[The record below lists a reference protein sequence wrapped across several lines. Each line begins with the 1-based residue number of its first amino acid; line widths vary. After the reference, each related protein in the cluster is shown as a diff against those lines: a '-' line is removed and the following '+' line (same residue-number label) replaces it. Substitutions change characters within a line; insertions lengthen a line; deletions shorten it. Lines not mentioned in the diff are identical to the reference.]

1 MSQRDEAS
9 STHSNLGPRSSKF
22 LGFPKRHLIWGE
34 HAKTTRD
41 GAHIYIYTSRSYLDQ
56 ILPHHRTIMCTV
68 NLHMEKTPSFWCQS
82 QNTPEPIGRTPRSR
96 SELRSPHGARKRR
109 RARSRSH
116 NTRDLMMGAPLQWC
130 CARSFSSITIQR
142 TWGWK
147 WSSGCWQAAGGGFVF
162 EGPE

>member
-1 MSQRDEAS
+1 MQKPPVTA
-9 STHSNLGPRSSKF
+9 P
-22 LGFPKRHLIWGE
+22 IY
-34 HAKTTRD
+34 
-41 GAHIYIYTSRSYLDQ
+41 IYIYTSRSYLDQ

-142 TWGWK
+142 TWDG
-147 WSSGCWQAAGGGFVF
+147 SGQVGVGRQQAVVLCLRAQN
-162 EGPE
+162 EDIPEEIRRI